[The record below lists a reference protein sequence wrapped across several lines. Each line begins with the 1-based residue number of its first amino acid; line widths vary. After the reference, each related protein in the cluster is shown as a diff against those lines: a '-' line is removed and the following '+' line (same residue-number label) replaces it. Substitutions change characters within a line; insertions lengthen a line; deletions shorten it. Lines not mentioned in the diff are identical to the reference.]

1 MSEWFDELAE
11 GMEPAERD
19 RLRTVHNLLA
29 EAGPPAE
36 LPPALARMPEL
47 EPARPIPFRRR
58 RRQLAAVLVAAAALA
73 AAVFGGGYLLG
84 DRDGGSTGGLAPVR
98 AVTMNGMGAV
108 ASLRVNAPDEGG
120 NWPVDFEVQG
130 LPHSKGQYSYY
141 EIFVLRRGKPGY
153 PCAGFRVSGNPAEV
167 SFSVPYE
174 VKETTRWVVTIVD
187 REHEWPGRIV
197 MT

>member
-1 MSEWFDELAE
+1 MSDWFDELAE

-19 RLRTVHNLLA
+19 RLRTVHDLLV

-36 LPPALARMPEL
+36 LPPALASMPEL
-47 EPARPIPFRRR
+47 EAARTIPFPRRR
-58 RRQLAAVLVAAAALA
+58 RRVAAVLVLAAALA

-84 DRDGGSTGGLAPVR
+84 DRDTGSGTLEPVR
-98 AVTMNGMGAV
+98 AVTMKGTGAV

-120 NWPVDFEVQG
+120 NWPVEFEVQG
-130 LPHSKGQYSYY
+130 LPNSKGKYSYY

-153 PCAGFRVSGNPAEV
+153 PCAGFRVSGQTAEV

-174 VKETTRWVVTIVD
+174 VKDTTRWVVTIVD
-187 REHEWPGRIV
+187 RDHEWPGRVV